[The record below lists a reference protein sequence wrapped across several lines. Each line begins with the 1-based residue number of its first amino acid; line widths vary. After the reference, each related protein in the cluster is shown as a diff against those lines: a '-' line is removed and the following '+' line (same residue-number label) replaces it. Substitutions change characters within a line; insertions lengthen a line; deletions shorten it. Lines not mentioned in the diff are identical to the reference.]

1 MTQSAAAAMAAREGG
16 DVWTLH
22 LAGQTRRRR
31 GYARWLDLLGVRWLD
46 HGFLPRE
53 EYLRLVASM
62 DAGLAA
68 TLSESYGYVAAEHV
82 LLGVPVVTGP
92 GVACL
97 PRGELTVTDPGD
109 PRALAA
115 ALLKAVGQRADAAD
129 RQRAELLA
137 RARENEAAARAGVA
151 AIERLVTG

>member
-1 MTQSAAAAMAAREGG
+1 
-16 DVWTLH
+16 
-22 LAGQTRRRR
+22 
-31 GYARWLDLLGVRWLD
+31 
-46 HGFLPRE
+46 
-53 EYLRLVASM
+53 M

-115 ALLKAVGQRADAAD
+115 ALLKAVGQAQTLRTASGPSSW
-129 RQRAELLA
+129 RGPGRTRRRPGPESPRLSGSSG
-137 RARENEAAARAGVA
+137 AAARRDPEGLPEFVPD
-151 AIERLVTG
+151 